1 MKLEDLEQGNKYKFT
16 LSDDTQE
23 GKFVNLTKD
32 TLFIKLESGYNIGIH
47 KDKVKKIELIEKRK
61 TIKEKKMDVK
71 PNTKLPKILIL
82 HTGGTI
88 ASKVD
93 YSTGAVIAKFTPEE
107 LVELFPELT
116 KIANIE
122 SKIISNMMSD
132 DMNFSHYNII
142 GEEIQKA
149 IKKDK
154 DLKGII
160 LTQGTDTLHY
170 TSAALSFM
178 LENLPIPVV
187 IVGSQRSSD
196 RPSSDAATNILN
208 ATYFISEAQKN
219 NFHKVVV
226 CMHNKTDDP
235 TCQIILGVAARKNH
249 SSRRDAFQSVNKP
262 IVAKVNFENKEIKFT
277 DKKQGK
283 TEEGQTGEELKLK
296 KFDDKVKIGLV
307 KSRPGFQTDE
317 LKFYKDY
324 SGLILEGTGLGHF
337 PINKFDEYTNQDEE
351 TFKVL
356 KQLASKMPVAMT
368 VQTINGRVNMNVY
381 TPGRKLQEIGVLGH
395 NLDMHPETAYIKL
408 AWLVSNYKIEE
419 VKELYGKNLRGEIS
433 DRSQINTFP

>member
-16 LSDDTQE
+16 LSDESQE
-23 GKFVNLTKD
+23 GKFVNLTKS

-47 KDKVKKIELIEKRK
+47 KNKIKKIELIEK
-61 TIKEKKMDVK
+61 IKESKKKKMDVK
-71 PNTKLPKILIL
+71 PNNKLPKILIL

-178 LENLPIPVV
+178 LENLPIPV
-187 IVGSQRSSD
+187 IVLGSQRSSD
-196 RPSSDAATNILN
+196 RPSSDAATNLLSS
-208 ATYFISEAQKN
+208 AYFISEAEKN
-219 NFHKVVV
+219 NFHKVAI

-235 TCQIILGVAARKNH
+235 ECQIISGVAARKNH

-262 IVAKVNFENKEIKFT
+262 IIATINFEKEQIKFT
-277 DKKQGK
+277 DKKHK
-283 TEEGQTGEELKLK
+283 DKEDEEGKFSLK
-296 KFDDKVKIGLV
+296 KFDEKIKIGLV
-307 KSRPGFQTDE
+307 KARPGFQTKE
-317 LKFYKDY
+317 LEIYKGYD
-324 SGLILEGTGLGHF
+324 GLILEGTGLGHF
-337 PINKFDEYTNQDEE
+337 PITKFDENTKQDEE
-351 TFKVL
+351 NFKIL
-356 KQLASKMPVAMT
+356 KQLAQKMPVAMT

-381 TPGRKLQEIGVLGH
+381 SPGRKLQEIGILGH

-408 AWLVSNYKIEE
+408 AWLVSNYKLEE
-419 VKELYGKNLRGEIS
+419 VKELYGKNLRGEITE
-433 DRSQINTFP
+433 RSQLNTYP